1 MSFRRIAVF
10 VVVLVAAIIVL
21 VGLAVIIGFENTA
34 RERQEALDPFYTPPD
49 PIPQELGT
57 VIRTEPMDIEVPNGS
72 AIRMLYVSERPSGE
86 RAVSGG
92 MVFIPDAPPAK
103 DKNGRSIVAYA
114 HGTGGLGEACAP
126 SRSNNPTNGMD
137 GWLGLMM
144 RQGWVVAATDYVG
157 IGTPGPNQYLIAQAE
172 VRDVVN
178 SVRAVQN
185 IAEAGAGNQYT
196 TFGHSQGGHSAVWA
210 GTLAEKYAPG
220 INLLGVAAAAPA
232 LNLEPIAA
240 AQWQSPIGWV
250 IGADLIES
258 YPTYYPGLPTE
269 SLLTQTGKEVR
280 ERLTDECVLP
290 AGLEALVRDD
300 LGQQFFSRSPAS
312 VESWRKALLEQT
324 PKPLPDTMPM
334 FMTQGTADKV
344 VLPWP
349 NAIIQDKW
357 CKAGSDLTTLWLAGT
372 NHQGAAEVSGPAV
385 VEWLAQRFQ
394 GKPTNP
400 NCDFPP
406 PVAPKNPGTPG

>member
-1 MSFRRIAVF
+1 
-10 VVVLVAAIIVL
+10 
-21 VGLAVIIGFENTA
+21 
-34 RERQEALDPFYTPPD
+34 
-49 PIPQELGT
+49 
-57 VIRTEPMDIEVPNGS
+57 
-72 AIRMLYVSERPSGE
+72 
-86 RAVSGG
+86 
-92 MVFIPDAPPAK
+92 
-103 DKNGRSIVAYA
+103 
-114 HGTGGLGEACAP
+114 
-126 SRSNNPTNGMD
+126 
-137 GWLGLMM
+137 
-144 RQGWVVAATDYVG
+144 DYVG

-178 SVRAVQN
+178 SVRAAQN
-185 IAEAGAGNQYT
+185 LEEADAGDRYT
-196 TFGHSQGGHSAVWA
+196 TFGHSQGGHSAIWA
-210 GTLAEKYAPG
+210 GTLAADYASE
-220 INLLGVAAAAPA
+220 IELLGVAAAAPA

-240 AQWQSPIGWV
+240 TQWQTPVGWV

-258 YPTYYPGLPTE
+258 YPTYYSGLPTE
-269 SLLTQTGKEVR
+269 SLLTQTGKDVR

-334 FMTQGTADKV
+334 FMAQGTADKV

-372 NHQGAAEVSGPAV
+372 NHLGAAEVAGPAV

-394 GKPTNP
+394 GDSTNP

-406 PVAPKNPGTPG
+406 PVAPKDPDSTN